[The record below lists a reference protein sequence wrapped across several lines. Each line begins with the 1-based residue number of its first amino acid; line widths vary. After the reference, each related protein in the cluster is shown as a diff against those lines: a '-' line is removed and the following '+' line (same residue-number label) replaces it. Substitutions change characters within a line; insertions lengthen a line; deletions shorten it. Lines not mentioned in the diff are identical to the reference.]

1 MTEKKGTKTTMFRRI
16 LKQALPTMIAFTMS
30 GMYSVVDGL
39 FVGKAAGDTGLAAIN
54 IAWPIPAVI
63 TAMGIGIGTGG
74 SVLYSNMMGK
84 GDRDVCRR
92 LFHTTV
98 TFLALEGVLL
108 SAFLLAARVPRP
120 CTFRSLAAVLGP
132 AG

>member
-1 MTEKKGTKTTMFRRI
+1 MFIIRVVSERTEKKGTKTPMFRRI

-63 TAMGIGIGTGG
+63 TALGIGIGTGG

-84 GDRDVCRR
+84 GDGDGCRR
-92 LFHTTV
+92 MFNTTV
-98 TFLALEGVLL
+98 
-108 SAFLLAARVPRP
+108 
-120 CTFRSLAAVLGP
+120 
-132 AG
+132 